1 MGCFGGHGLPKATEQ
16 PGHPEEIHRESS
28 GRDPTG
34 DGACR
39 DNKSAWSVS
48 RLTSGQSAAILSGII
63 ISINLKLLLMNYLA
77 LKVDVVFH
85 FPSKSQYTWDRTY
98 GRSVYI
104 YIYIYI
110 CLCVYVT

>member
-98 GRSVYI
+98 GRTVYKD
-104 YIYIYI
+104 
-110 CLCVYVT
+110 V